1 MKAAS
6 KAAHRQQ
13 DEQQQGTA
21 LPLLAGKGHL
31 IAIKRR
37 ARAADPGAAPPPG
50 AGGQIFQTL
59 YTGCPLDK
67 SENVF
72 LYTRTGARA
81 RTRERIRTQKGEQ
94 MQIITTAI
102 IKGGTGKTTTAAA
115 IAQAAAADGKRVLCV
130 DLDPQANFSA
140 FIGADRNHAG
150 SLELLTGADPAEV
163 IQETAQ
169 GLDAITAAPD
179 LATLTTSAGSAK
191 RLQMALQPIKRNY
204 DFIII
209 DTPPQIG
216 ELTFNALQAST
227 GLLIPLESDNSSLQG
242 LYQIADIAEQMK
254 NSNKGLQII
263 GTLLTRYEARTK
275 INKYLQ
281 EVIAEQS
288 KQMGLPYLGEVRAGV
303 AIREAQGLQL
313 SLYEYAPKCKPAQDY
328 AAIYK
333 AIKGKG

>member
-1 MKAAS
+1 
-6 KAAHRQQ
+6 
-13 DEQQQGTA
+13 
-21 LPLLAGKGHL
+21 
-31 IAIKRR
+31 
-37 ARAADPGAAPPPG
+37 
-50 AGGQIFQTL
+50 
-59 YTGCPLDK
+59 
-67 SENVF
+67 
-72 LYTRTGARA
+72 
-81 RTRERIRTQKGEQ
+81 

-150 SLELLTGADPAEV
+150 SLELLTGAEPAAV

-169 GLDAITAAPD
+169 GLAAITAAPD

-191 RLQMALQPIKRNY
+191 RLQTALQPIKGNY

-242 LYQIADIAEQMK
+242 LYQIADIAEQMRK
-254 NSNKGLQII
+254 SNKGLQII